1 MEEEEER
8 LEKFLFTLVKEEDT
22 QIIKTD
28 KFLLSAENYIWVING
43 LFLLHCSRI
52 YHNRNYLNM

>member
-8 LEKFLFTLVKEEDT
+8 LEKFQFTLVKEEDT

-28 KFLLSAENYIWVING
+28 KFLLSAENYI
-43 LFLLHCSRI
+43 
-52 YHNRNYLNM
+52 